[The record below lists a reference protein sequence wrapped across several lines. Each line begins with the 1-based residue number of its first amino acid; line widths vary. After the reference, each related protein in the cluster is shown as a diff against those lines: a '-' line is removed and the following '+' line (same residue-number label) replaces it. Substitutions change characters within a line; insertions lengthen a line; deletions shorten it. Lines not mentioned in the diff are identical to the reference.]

1 MIEIY
6 ESIARLAI
14 KQAHGNARELR
25 RKIANFESADGFT
38 KEGRQ
43 IILIHLRKALENCT
57 PPKEYERS
65 P

>member
-1 MIEIY
+1 MTEIY

-43 IILIHLRKALENCT
+43 IVLISLRKALESCK
-57 PPKEYERS
+57 PAEQERY